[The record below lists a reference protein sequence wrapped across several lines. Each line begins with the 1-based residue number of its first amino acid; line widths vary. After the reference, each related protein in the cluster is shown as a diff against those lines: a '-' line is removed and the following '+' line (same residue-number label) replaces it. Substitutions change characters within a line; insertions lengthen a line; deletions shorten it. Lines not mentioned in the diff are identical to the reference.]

1 MAARPWL
8 VFSSWRGA
16 AGSRHHH
23 ISVVHNRR
31 MRAAVLAL
39 ALAVLPLS
47 SPQLLHEDE
56 LQKKPYR
63 PTGHIDVKYCMS

>member
-1 MAARPWL
+1 
-8 VFSSWRGA
+8 
-16 AGSRHHH
+16 
-23 ISVVHNRR
+23 VVHNRR

-47 SPQLLHEDE
+47 SPQLLPEDE